1 MLEKEL
7 KQKEETLFF
16 EQMKIDTEAEEQIRI
31 LQSLDGITIKTTQL
45 FKVYVE

>member
-31 LQSLDGITIKTTQL
+31 LQGLDGITIKTTQL